1 MPELPDLEVL
11 KDNLTPRAV
20 GHTVRGVE
28 VRSPAFLKTAQPHIS
43 ELVGREVTGFARRGK
58 YLILLVS
65 EGLRLVLHL
74 MRWGWIWHGS
84 SSYAPTR
91 ATIFRLSLD
100 DGNDIRLIEPGPQRL
115 ARGWVLREG
124 DPGPLA
130 ELGWEPLSP
139 DFTEDALRGLLSG
152 KRRQLKKILIDQR
165 LIAGIGNA
173 YADEILF
180 VARLSPFR
188 YAHTLS
194 PEEIT
199 RLHRAIPDTLT
210 WTISEIKKRLGG
222 DLFEKEVRDFLWVH
236 GRAGKPCRVCGT
248 PIEEV
253 LLGGQR
259 TDYCP
264 PCQAVNQPPG

>member
-20 GHTVRGVE
+20 GRTVRGVE
-28 VRSPAFLKTAQPHIS
+28 VRSPAFLKTVQPSVS
-43 ELVGREVTGFARRGK
+43 ELAGRGVAGLARRGK
-58 YLILLVS
+58 YLILLFS
-65 EGLRLVLHL
+65 GGLKLVLHL

-91 ATIFRLSLD
+91 ATLFRLALD
-100 DGNDIRLIEPGPQRL
+100 DGMDVRVIESGSQRL
-115 ARGWVLREG
+115 ARGWLLAG
-124 DPGPLA
+124 DAPGPEA
-130 ELGWEPLSP
+130 GLGLEPLDP
-139 DFTEDALRGLLSG
+139 EFTLEAFRQVLSG
-152 KRRQLKKILIDQR
+152 KRRQLKRLLVDQK

-180 VARLSPFR
+180 QARLSPFR
-188 YAHTLS
+188 YSHTLDDG
-194 PEEIT
+194 EVV
-199 RLHRAIPDTLT
+199 RLHQAIPDTLR
-210 WTISEIKKRLGG
+210 WAIGEIRNRLGG
-222 DLFEKEVRDFLWVH
+222 ELFEREVRDFLWVH
-236 GRAGKPCRVCGT
+236 GRVGKPCRVCGT

-264 PCQAVNQPPG
+264 LCQNVNRPLT

>member
-20 GHTVRGVE
+20 ERAVRGVE
-28 VRSPAFLKTAQPHIS
+28 VRSPAFLKTVHPSIS
-43 ELVGREVTGFARRGK
+43 ELVGREVTGLARRGK
-58 YLILLVS
+58 YLIIGFSGELK
-65 EGLRLVLHL
+65 LVLHL

-84 SSYAPTR
+84 SSYTPTR

-115 ARGWVLREG
+115 ARGWVLRED

-130 ELGWEPLSP
+130 ELGLEPLSP
-139 DFTEDALRGLLSG
+139 GFTVEALREVLSG
-152 KRRQLKKILIDQR
+152 KRRQLKKILVDQK

-173 YADEILF
+173 YADESLF

-188 YAHTLS
+188 YAHTLTS
-194 PEEIT
+194 EEMA
-199 RLHRAIPDTLT
+199 RLQRAIPDTLT
-210 WTISEIKKRLGG
+210 WAISQIKKRLGEG
-222 DLFEKEVRDFLWVH
+222 LFEKEVRDFLWVH
-236 GRAGKPCRVCGT
+236 GRAEKPCRVCGT

-264 PCQAVNQPPG
+264 ACQAVNQPPG

>member
-11 KDNLTPRAV
+11 KYNLTPRVIGRTA
-20 GHTVRGVE
+20 RGVE
-28 VRSPAFLKTAQPHIS
+28 VRSPAFLKTVQPSIS
-43 ELVGREVTGFARRGK
+43 ELVGREVTGFSRRGK
-58 YLILLVS
+58 YFIIGFS
-65 EGLRLVLHL
+65 EELKLVLHL

-100 DGNDIRLIEPGPQRL
+100 DGHDLRLIEPGPQRL
-115 ARGWVLREG
+115 ARGWVLRED

-130 ELGWEPLSP
+130 ELGLEPLSP
-139 DFTEDALRGLLSG
+139 EFTAEAFREVLSG
-152 KRRQLKKILIDQR
+152 KRRQLKKILVDQK

-173 YADEILF
+173 YADECLF

-188 YAHTLS
+188 YAHTLTQ
-194 PEEIT
+194 EEVA

-210 WTISEIKKRLGG
+210 WAISEIKKRLGE

-264 PCQAVNQPPG
+264 ACQAVNQPSG